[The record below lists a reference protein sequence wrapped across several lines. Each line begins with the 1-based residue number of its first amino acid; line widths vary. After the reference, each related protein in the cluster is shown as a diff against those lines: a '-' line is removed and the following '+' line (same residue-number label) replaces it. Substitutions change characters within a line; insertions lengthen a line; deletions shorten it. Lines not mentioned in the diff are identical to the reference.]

1 MPKKG
6 VEDEYIQMKTIKDIL
21 TKHPFSL
28 NEEESVLVSR
38 YVVEDSS
45 NEYVYWDELNEIS
58 LNIAKSIIKAV
69 VGQYELPDLQIMK
82 EEWEKIKKVYMTNL
96 MTALRMIAPKGII
109 SLEKFTE
116 LLVGLGIQMEDHFQ
130 DWLI

>member
-1 MPKKG
+1 MRELFDERMPKKG

-69 VGQYELPDLQIMK
+69 VG
-82 EEWEKIKKVYMTNL
+82 
-96 MTALRMIAPKGII
+96 
-109 SLEKFTE
+109 
-116 LLVGLGIQMEDHFQ
+116 
-130 DWLI
+130 